1 MPRRCGGVTDLIHD
15 TKEGEKKLSMIMNH
29 DMTAIMGQRIMQRN
43 SLAMRRSLEKLST
56 GMRTKIPDLDNTAEL
71 AIGETMKSRIYG
83 MEKALNNSQD
93 GISLIQTASG
103 ALESTQSLLMRMREL
118 SVQAANDVLTQQ
130 DRSYIQVEI
139 NEIRDEITRIGDT
152 TQFNRKNILSGD
164 SAVLWST
171 TGKNVKAIIHG
182 GLRSID
188 NYGQKSNVDGNFKIS
203 VRTTAGKAQVQK
215 SDIFRIKHDDV
226 LTDKNVNS
234 DVGVK
239 DVEISGEIP
248 SGKYNLTLSQGSGQ
262 EAKVTGSFGIGG
274 QDEDGN
280 VYKFDD
286 AFTLET
292 SNGLADNASIL
303 FEVQNVNSN
312 NGTVTLKATAN
323 ILTSEGISKRKTLD
337 NILLTEGSDSVN
349 LDGLFGSDSLGIKL
363 ENSDY
368 VNEGAKFSVSV
379 SANSQIENSIGIDI
393 TGTNS
398 ETFKGETLHY
408 VLDGN
413 QTGNKEIKFSNFFVN
428 ENSQQVTEGTITLT
442 TDNSFRSADVGGR
455 LNPDENTSLSSFE
468 ANYVGKVAGGDTKL
482 RDVDKFWTVD
492 GVFVLDEPRE
502 LTLTQ
507 GDGKQARIMLYADDT
522 LNDVAKKLNNA
533 VSIGLGQAQYVDEGA
548 KFVTFVE
555 GSTKG
560 LESVE
565 GTFVIRSVV
574 AGEQGEIVLSGN
586 EDVLKAFSLNT
597 IQESKENQY
606 DITVSD
612 AHTNNLIAESVKITG
627 NRLVGVIHQNV
638 DVEFDSNFG
647 LNIGW
652 NDSTKNFDFTDT
664 TNGQGSEFILHLA
677 DNTTVLQTGTGEGE
691 DVMLN
696 IGDMRA
702 HALGLDSVNVMSQKS
717 AAKALTIIDSA
728 IDRVSMQQAKLGA
741 AQNRLEHHIGN
752 LTDEMQALI
761 EANSTIMDT
770 DYAKELMEFTRI
782 RILME
787 SNSAMLAQSNA
798 LHQQSILSI
807 MRS

>member
-1 MPRRCGGVTDLIHD
+1 
-15 TKEGEKKLSMIMNH
+15 MIMNH

-652 NDSTKNFDFTDT
+652 NDSTKNFEFTDT

>member
-1 MPRRCGGVTDLIHD
+1 
-15 TKEGEKKLSMIMNH
+15 
-29 DMTAIMGQRIMQRN
+29 MTAIMGQRIMQRN

-337 NILLTEGSDSVN
+337 NILLKEGSDSVN

-398 ETFKGETLHY
+398 EIFKDETLHY

-468 ANYVGKVAGGDTKL
+468 ANYVGKIAGGDTKL

-652 NDSTKNFDFTDT
+652 NDSTKNFEFTDT

>member
-1 MPRRCGGVTDLIHD
+1 
-15 TKEGEKKLSMIMNH
+15 
-29 DMTAIMGQRIMQRN
+29 MTAIMGQRIMQRN

-248 SGKYNLTLSQGSGQ
+248 SGKYNLTLSQGAGQ

-337 NILLTEGSDSVN
+337 NILLKEGSDSVN

-379 SANSQIENSIGIDI
+379 SANSPIENSIGIDI

-398 ETFKGETLHY
+398 EIFKGETLHY

-468 ANYVGKVAGGDTKL
+468 ANYVGKIAGGDTKL

-652 NDSTKNFDFTDT
+652 NDSTKNFEFTDT

>member
-1 MPRRCGGVTDLIHD
+1 
-15 TKEGEKKLSMIMNH
+15 
-29 DMTAIMGQRIMQRN
+29 MTAIMGQRIMQRN

-188 NYGQKSNVDGNFKIS
+188 NYGQKSDVDGNFKIS

-379 SANSQIENSIGIDI
+379 SANSPIENSIGIDI

-468 ANYVGKVAGGDTKL
+468 ANYVGKIAGGDTKL

-612 AHTNNLIAESVKITG
+612 AHTDNLIAESVKITG

-652 NDSTKNFDFTDT
+652 NDSTKNFEFTDT

-770 DYAKELMEFTRI
+770 DYAKELMEFTKI
-782 RILME
+782 KILME

>member
-1 MPRRCGGVTDLIHD
+1 
-15 TKEGEKKLSMIMNH
+15 MIMNH

-248 SGKYNLTLSQGSGQ
+248 SGKYNLTLSQGAGQ

-337 NILLTEGSDSVN
+337 NILLKEGSDSVN

-379 SANSQIENSIGIDI
+379 SANSPIENSIGIDI

-468 ANYVGKVAGGDTKL
+468 ANYVGKIAGGDTKL

-652 NDSTKNFDFTDT
+652 NDSTKNFEFTDT

>member
-1 MPRRCGGVTDLIHD
+1 
-15 TKEGEKKLSMIMNH
+15 
-29 DMTAIMGQRIMQRN
+29 MTAIMGQRIMQRN

-379 SANSQIENSIGIDI
+379 SANSPIENSIGIDI

-612 AHTNNLIAESVKITG
+612 AHTDNLIAESVKITG

-652 NDSTKNFDFTDT
+652 NDSTKNFEFTDT

>member
-1 MPRRCGGVTDLIHD
+1 
-15 TKEGEKKLSMIMNH
+15 MNH

-188 NYGQKSNVDGNFKIS
+188 NYGQKSDVDGNFKIS

-248 SGKYNLTLSQGSGQ
+248 SGKYNLTLSQGAGQ

-337 NILLTEGSDSVN
+337 NILLKEGSDSVN

-398 ETFKGETLHY
+398 EIFKDETLHY

-468 ANYVGKVAGGDTKL
+468 ANYVGKIAGGDTKL

-612 AHTNNLIAESVKITG
+612 AHTDNLIAESVKITG

-652 NDSTKNFDFTDT
+652 NDSTKNFEFTDT

>member
-1 MPRRCGGVTDLIHD
+1 
-15 TKEGEKKLSMIMNH
+15 
-29 DMTAIMGQRIMQRN
+29 MTAIMGQRIMQRN

-188 NYGQKSNVDGNFKIS
+188 NYGQKSDVDGNFKIS

-379 SANSQIENSIGIDI
+379 SANSPIENSIGIDI

-468 ANYVGKVAGGDTKL
+468 ANYVGKIAGGDTKL

-612 AHTNNLIAESVKITG
+612 AHTDNLIAESVKITG

-652 NDSTKNFDFTDT
+652 NDSTKNFEFTDT

>member
-1 MPRRCGGVTDLIHD
+1 
-15 TKEGEKKLSMIMNH
+15 
-29 DMTAIMGQRIMQRN
+29 MTAIMGQRIMQRN

-248 SGKYNLTLSQGSGQ
+248 SGKYNLTLSQGAGQ

-337 NILLTEGSDSVN
+337 NILLKEGSDSVN

-468 ANYVGKVAGGDTKL
+468 ANYVGKIAGGDTKL

-492 GVFVLDEPRE
+492 GVFVLDESRE

-612 AHTNNLIAESVKITG
+612 AHTDNLIAESVKITG

-652 NDSTKNFDFTDT
+652 NDSTKNFEFTDT

>member
-1 MPRRCGGVTDLIHD
+1 
-15 TKEGEKKLSMIMNH
+15 MIMNH

-337 NILLTEGSDSVN
+337 NILLKEGSDSVN

-398 ETFKGETLHY
+398 EIFKGETLHY

-468 ANYVGKVAGGDTKL
+468 ANYVGKIAGGDTKL
-482 RDVDKFWTVD
+482 SDVDKFWTVD

-507 GDGKQARIMLYADDT
+507 GDGKQARVMLYADDT

-652 NDSTKNFDFTDT
+652 NDSTKNFEFTDS

>member
-1 MPRRCGGVTDLIHD
+1 
-15 TKEGEKKLSMIMNH
+15 
-29 DMTAIMGQRIMQRN
+29 MTAIMGQRIMQRN

-248 SGKYNLTLSQGSGQ
+248 SGKYNLTLSQGAGQ

-337 NILLTEGSDSVN
+337 NILLKEGSDSVN

-398 ETFKGETLHY
+398 EIFKDETLHY

-468 ANYVGKVAGGDTKL
+468 ANYVGKIAGGDTKL

-612 AHTNNLIAESVKITG
+612 AHTDNLIAESVKITG

-652 NDSTKNFDFTDT
+652 NDSTKNFEFTDT

>member
-1 MPRRCGGVTDLIHD
+1 
-15 TKEGEKKLSMIMNH
+15 MIMNH

-248 SGKYNLTLSQGSGQ
+248 SGKYNLTLSQGAGQ

-337 NILLTEGSDSVN
+337 NILLKEGSDSVN

-468 ANYVGKVAGGDTKL
+468 ANYVGKIAGGDTKL

-612 AHTNNLIAESVKITG
+612 AHTDNLIAESVKITG

-652 NDSTKNFDFTDT
+652 NDSTKNFEFTDT

>member
-1 MPRRCGGVTDLIHD
+1 
-15 TKEGEKKLSMIMNH
+15 MIMNH

-337 NILLTEGSDSVN
+337 NILLKEGSDSVN

-379 SANSQIENSIGIDI
+379 SANSPIENSIGIDI

-398 ETFKGETLHY
+398 EIFKGETLHY

-468 ANYVGKVAGGDTKL
+468 ANYVGKIAGGDTKL

-652 NDSTKNFDFTDT
+652 NDSTKNFEFTDS

>member
-1 MPRRCGGVTDLIHD
+1 
-15 TKEGEKKLSMIMNH
+15 MIMNH

-428 ENSQQVTEGTITLT
+428 ENSQQITEGTITLT

-652 NDSTKNFDFTDT
+652 NDSTKNFEFTDT

>member
-1 MPRRCGGVTDLIHD
+1 
-15 TKEGEKKLSMIMNH
+15 
-29 DMTAIMGQRIMQRN
+29 MTAIMGQRIMQRN

-248 SGKYNLTLSQGSGQ
+248 SGKYNLTLSQGAGQ

-337 NILLTEGSDSVN
+337 NILLKEGSDSVN

-379 SANSQIENSIGIDI
+379 SANSPIENSIGIDI

-398 ETFKGETLHY
+398 EIFKDETLHY

-468 ANYVGKVAGGDTKL
+468 ANYVGKIAGGDTKL

-652 NDSTKNFDFTDT
+652 NDSTKNFEFTDT

>member
-1 MPRRCGGVTDLIHD
+1 
-15 TKEGEKKLSMIMNH
+15 MNH

-337 NILLTEGSDSVN
+337 NILLKEGSDSVN

-379 SANSQIENSIGIDI
+379 SANSPIENSIGIDI

-398 ETFKGETLHY
+398 EIFKGETLHY

-468 ANYVGKVAGGDTKL
+468 ANYVGKIAGGDTKL
-482 RDVDKFWTVD
+482 SDVDKFWTVD

-652 NDSTKNFDFTDT
+652 NDSTKNFEFTDS

>member
-1 MPRRCGGVTDLIHD
+1 
-15 TKEGEKKLSMIMNH
+15 MIMNH

-337 NILLTEGSDSVN
+337 NILLKEGSDSVN

-379 SANSQIENSIGIDI
+379 SANSPIENSIGIDI

-398 ETFKGETLHY
+398 EIFKGETLHY

-468 ANYVGKVAGGDTKL
+468 ANYVGKIAGGDTKL

-652 NDSTKNFDFTDT
+652 NDSTKNFEFTDT

>member
-1 MPRRCGGVTDLIHD
+1 
-15 TKEGEKKLSMIMNH
+15 MIMNH

-188 NYGQKSNVDGNFKIS
+188 NYGQKSDVDGNFKIS

-248 SGKYNLTLSQGSGQ
+248 SGKYNLTLSQGAGQ

-337 NILLTEGSDSVN
+337 NILLKEGSDSVN

-468 ANYVGKVAGGDTKL
+468 ANYVGKIAGGDTKL

-612 AHTNNLIAESVKITG
+612 AHTDNLIAESVKITG

-652 NDSTKNFDFTDT
+652 NDSTKNFEFTDT

>member
-1 MPRRCGGVTDLIHD
+1 
-15 TKEGEKKLSMIMNH
+15 
-29 DMTAIMGQRIMQRN
+29 MTAIMGQRIMQRN

-248 SGKYNLTLSQGSGQ
+248 SGKYNLTLSQGAGQ

-337 NILLTEGSDSVN
+337 NILLKEGSDSVN

-398 ETFKGETLHY
+398 EIFKDETLHY

-468 ANYVGKVAGGDTKL
+468 ANYVGKIAGGDTKL

-652 NDSTKNFDFTDT
+652 NDSTKNFEFTDS

>member
-1 MPRRCGGVTDLIHD
+1 
-15 TKEGEKKLSMIMNH
+15 MIMNH

-188 NYGQKSNVDGNFKIS
+188 NYGQKSDVDGNFKIS

-248 SGKYNLTLSQGSGQ
+248 SGKYNLTLSQGAGQ

-337 NILLTEGSDSVN
+337 NILLKEGSDSVN

-398 ETFKGETLHY
+398 EIFKDETLHY

-468 ANYVGKVAGGDTKL
+468 ANYVGKIAGGDTKL

-612 AHTNNLIAESVKITG
+612 AHTDNLIAESVKITG

-652 NDSTKNFDFTDT
+652 NDSTKNFEFTDT

>member
-1 MPRRCGGVTDLIHD
+1 M
-15 TKEGEKKLSMIMNH
+15 SMIMNH

-188 NYGQKSNVDGNFKIS
+188 NYGQKSDVDGNFKIS

-262 EAKVTGSFGIGG
+262 EAQVTGSFGIGG

-337 NILLTEGSDSVN
+337 NILLKEGSDSVN

-379 SANSQIENSIGIDI
+379 SANSPIENSIGIDI

-398 ETFKGETLHY
+398 EIFKGETLHY

-468 ANYVGKVAGGDTKL
+468 ANYVGKIAGGDTKL

-507 GDGKQARIMLYADDT
+507 GDGKQARVMLYADDT

-652 NDSTKNFDFTDT
+652 NDSTKNFEFTDS

-702 HALGLDSVNVMSQKS
+702 HTLGLDSVNVMSQKS

>member
-1 MPRRCGGVTDLIHD
+1 
-15 TKEGEKKLSMIMNH
+15 MNH

-652 NDSTKNFDFTDT
+652 NDSTKNFEFTDT

>member
-1 MPRRCGGVTDLIHD
+1 
-15 TKEGEKKLSMIMNH
+15 
-29 DMTAIMGQRIMQRN
+29 MTAIMGQRIMQRN

-248 SGKYNLTLSQGSGQ
+248 SGKYNLTLSQGAGQ

-337 NILLTEGSDSVN
+337 NILLKEGSDSVN

-398 ETFKGETLHY
+398 EIFKGETLHY

-468 ANYVGKVAGGDTKL
+468 ANYVGKIAGGDTKL

-612 AHTNNLIAESVKITG
+612 AHTDNLIAESVKITG

-652 NDSTKNFDFTDT
+652 NDSTKNFEFTDT

>member
-1 MPRRCGGVTDLIHD
+1 
-15 TKEGEKKLSMIMNH
+15 MIMNH

-337 NILLTEGSDSVN
+337 NILLKEGSDSVN

-379 SANSQIENSIGIDI
+379 SANSPIENSIGIDI

-398 ETFKGETLHY
+398 EIFKGETLHY

-468 ANYVGKVAGGDTKL
+468 ANYVGKIAGGDTKL
-482 RDVDKFWTVD
+482 SDVDKFWTVD

-507 GDGKQARIMLYADDT
+507 GDGKQARVMLYADDT

-652 NDSTKNFDFTDT
+652 NDSTKNFEFTDS

>member
-1 MPRRCGGVTDLIHD
+1 M
-15 TKEGEKKLSMIMNH
+15 SMIMNH

-398 ETFKGETLHY
+398 EIFKDETLHY

-468 ANYVGKVAGGDTKL
+468 ANYVGKIAGGDTKL
-482 RDVDKFWTVD
+482 SDVDKFWTVD

-652 NDSTKNFDFTDT
+652 NDSTKNFEFTDT

>member
-1 MPRRCGGVTDLIHD
+1 
-15 TKEGEKKLSMIMNH
+15 
-29 DMTAIMGQRIMQRN
+29 MTAIMGQRIMQRN

-248 SGKYNLTLSQGSGQ
+248 SGKYNLTLSQGAGQ

-337 NILLTEGSDSVN
+337 NILLKEGSDSVN

-468 ANYVGKVAGGDTKL
+468 ANYVGKIAGGDTKL

-612 AHTNNLIAESVKITG
+612 AHTDNLIAESVKITG

-652 NDSTKNFDFTDT
+652 NDSTKNFEFTDT

>member
-1 MPRRCGGVTDLIHD
+1 
-15 TKEGEKKLSMIMNH
+15 MNH

>member
-1 MPRRCGGVTDLIHD
+1 
-15 TKEGEKKLSMIMNH
+15 
-29 DMTAIMGQRIMQRN
+29 MTAIMGQRIMQRN

-188 NYGQKSNVDGNFKIS
+188 NYGQKSDVDGNFKIS

-379 SANSQIENSIGIDI
+379 SANSPIENSIGIDI

-612 AHTNNLIAESVKITG
+612 AHTDNLIAESVKITG

-652 NDSTKNFDFTDT
+652 NDSTKNFEFTDT

>member
-1 MPRRCGGVTDLIHD
+1 
-15 TKEGEKKLSMIMNH
+15 MIMNH

-248 SGKYNLTLSQGSGQ
+248 SGKYNLTLSQGAGQ

-468 ANYVGKVAGGDTKL
+468 ANYVGKIAGGDTKL

-612 AHTNNLIAESVKITG
+612 AHTDNLIAESVKITG

-652 NDSTKNFDFTDT
+652 NDSTKNFEFTDT

>member
-1 MPRRCGGVTDLIHD
+1 
-15 TKEGEKKLSMIMNH
+15 MIMNH

-248 SGKYNLTLSQGSGQ
+248 SGKYNLTLSQGAGQ

-337 NILLTEGSDSVN
+337 NILLKEGSDSVN

-398 ETFKGETLHY
+398 EIFKDETLHY

-468 ANYVGKVAGGDTKL
+468 ANYVGKIAGGDTKL

-612 AHTNNLIAESVKITG
+612 AHTDNLIAESVKITG

-652 NDSTKNFDFTDT
+652 NDSTKNFEFTDT

>member
-1 MPRRCGGVTDLIHD
+1 
-15 TKEGEKKLSMIMNH
+15 
-29 DMTAIMGQRIMQRN
+29 MTAIMGQRIMQRN

-337 NILLTEGSDSVN
+337 NILLKEGSDSVN

-379 SANSQIENSIGIDI
+379 SANSPIENSIGIDI

-398 ETFKGETLHY
+398 EIFKGETLHY

-468 ANYVGKVAGGDTKL
+468 ANYVGKIAGGDTKL

-652 NDSTKNFDFTDT
+652 NDSTKNFEFTDS

>member
-1 MPRRCGGVTDLIHD
+1 
-15 TKEGEKKLSMIMNH
+15 MIMNH

-188 NYGQKSNVDGNFKIS
+188 NYGQKSDVDGNFKIS

-379 SANSQIENSIGIDI
+379 SANSPIENSIGIDI

-507 GDGKQARIMLYADDT
+507 GDGKQARVMLYADDT

-652 NDSTKNFDFTDT
+652 NDSTKNFEFTDT

>member
-1 MPRRCGGVTDLIHD
+1 
-15 TKEGEKKLSMIMNH
+15 MIMNH

-248 SGKYNLTLSQGSGQ
+248 SGKYNLTLSQGAGQ

-337 NILLTEGSDSVN
+337 NILLKEGSDSVN

-398 ETFKGETLHY
+398 EIFKDETLHY

-468 ANYVGKVAGGDTKL
+468 ANYVGKIAGGDTKL

-652 NDSTKNFDFTDT
+652 NDSTKNFEFTDT

>member
-1 MPRRCGGVTDLIHD
+1 
-15 TKEGEKKLSMIMNH
+15 
-29 DMTAIMGQRIMQRN
+29 MTAIMGQRIMQRN

-248 SGKYNLTLSQGSGQ
+248 SGKYNLTLSQGAGQ

-337 NILLTEGSDSVN
+337 NILLKEGSDSVN

-468 ANYVGKVAGGDTKL
+468 ANYVGKIAGGDTKL

-652 NDSTKNFDFTDT
+652 NDSTKNFEFTDT

>member
-1 MPRRCGGVTDLIHD
+1 M
-15 TKEGEKKLSMIMNH
+15 SMIMNH

-248 SGKYNLTLSQGSGQ
+248 SGKYNLTLSQGAGQ

-468 ANYVGKVAGGDTKL
+468 ANYVGKIAGGDTKL

-612 AHTNNLIAESVKITG
+612 AHTDNLIAESVKITG

-652 NDSTKNFDFTDT
+652 NDSTKNFEFTDT

>member
-1 MPRRCGGVTDLIHD
+1 
-15 TKEGEKKLSMIMNH
+15 
-29 DMTAIMGQRIMQRN
+29 MTAIMGQRIMQRN

-188 NYGQKSNVDGNFKIS
+188 NYGQKSDVDGNFKIS

-468 ANYVGKVAGGDTKL
+468 ANYVGKIAGGDTKL

-612 AHTNNLIAESVKITG
+612 AHTDNLIAESVKITG

-652 NDSTKNFDFTDT
+652 NDSTKNFEFTDT

>member
-1 MPRRCGGVTDLIHD
+1 
-15 TKEGEKKLSMIMNH
+15 MNH

-188 NYGQKSNVDGNFKIS
+188 NYGQKSDVDGNFKIS

-248 SGKYNLTLSQGSGQ
+248 SGKYNLTLSQGAGQ

-398 ETFKGETLHY
+398 EIFKDETLHY

-468 ANYVGKVAGGDTKL
+468 ANYVGKIAGGDTKL

-612 AHTNNLIAESVKITG
+612 AHTDNLIAESVKITG

-652 NDSTKNFDFTDT
+652 NDSTKNFEFTDT

>member
-1 MPRRCGGVTDLIHD
+1 
-15 TKEGEKKLSMIMNH
+15 MIMNH

-248 SGKYNLTLSQGSGQ
+248 SGKYNLTLSQGAGQ

-337 NILLTEGSDSVN
+337 NILLKEGSDSVN

-379 SANSQIENSIGIDI
+379 SANSPIENSIGIDI

-398 ETFKGETLHY
+398 EIFKGETLHY

-468 ANYVGKVAGGDTKL
+468 ANYVGKIAGGDTKL
-482 RDVDKFWTVD
+482 SDVDKFWTVD

-652 NDSTKNFDFTDT
+652 NDSTKNFEFTDT